1 MWWVLVAVDDGC
13 GGCCRVQ
20 RLSAEMLRPFVKFVL
35 LEPTP
40 SHPQAPL
47 LRLQLQQLLLHVCRH
62 SAAGDTWLSLLLD
75 ALPCYQVGGGVGGA
89 ARAAWEGRRSL
100 CLCPCQSSWS
110 QTWFIGRCS
119 AMPSSPPPSPL
130 RLPSPFLFI
139 FSLIAGQ
146 VLVKTCDFD

>member
-1 MWWVLVAVDDGC
+1 MDVVDDGC

-20 RLSAEMLRPFVKFVL
+20 RLSAEMLRPFAKFVL

-75 ALPCYQVGGGVGGA
+75 ALPCYQVGEGGGA
-89 ARAAWEGRRSL
+89 ARAAWEGAPVSVSL
-100 CLCPCQSSWS
+100 SLSVKLDSDVVYWS
-110 QTWFIGRCS
+110 
-119 AMPSSPPPSPL
+119 
-130 RLPSPFLFI
+130 
-139 FSLIAGQ
+139 
-146 VLVKTCDFD
+146 V

>member
-1 MWWVLVAVDDGC
+1 MWWMMDVVDDGC

-20 RLSAEMLRPFVKFVL
+20 RLSAEMLRPFAKFVL

-75 ALPCYQVGGGVGGA
+75 ALPCYQVGEGGGLQGP
-89 ARAAWEGRRSL
+89 RGRGRRSL
-100 CLCPCQSSWS
+100 CLCPCQSSWI

-119 AMPSSPPPSPL
+119 AMPSPPP
-130 RLPSPFLFI
+130 RTLPSASHLP
-139 FSLIAGQ
+139 FSLFSLSL
-146 VLVKTCDFD
+146 LVKF

>member
-1 MWWVLVAVDDGC
+1 MMDVVDDGC

-20 RLSAEMLRPFVKFVL
+20 RLSAEMLRPFAKFVL

-75 ALPCYQVGGGVGGA
+75 ALPCYQVGEGGGCKGRVGGGA
-89 ARAAWEGRRSL
+89 GLCVFFPVSQAGFRRGL
-100 CLCPCQSSWS
+100 LVGVVLCPPPLP
-110 QTWFIGRCS
+110 
-119 AMPSSPPPSPL
+119 ALSPPPPISL
-130 RLPSPFLFI
+130 SLYFL
-139 FSLIAGQ
+139 SHCWSSSSED
-146 VLVKTCDFD
+146 V

>member
-1 MWWVLVAVDDGC
+1 MWWMMDVVGDGYGGWWMWWVVDDGCGGWWLWWVLVAVDDGC

-75 ALPCYQVGGGVGGA
+75 ALPCYQVGGGVGVGGGGGGCK
-89 ARAAWEGRRSL
+89 GRVGGSPVSVSL
-100 CLCPCQSSWS
+100 SLSVKLESDVVYWS
-110 QTWFIGRCS
+110 
-119 AMPSSPPPSPL
+119 
-130 RLPSPFLFI
+130 
-139 FSLIAGQ
+139 
-146 VLVKTCDFD
+146 V

>member
-1 MWWVLVAVDDGC
+1 MVDDGC

-20 RLSAEMLRPFVKFVL
+20 RLSTDMLRPFVKFVL

-75 ALPCYQVGGGVGGA
+75 ALPCYQVGEG
-89 ARAAWEGRRSL
+89 WEGELQGPRVRGRRSL
-100 CLCPCQSSWS
+100 CLCPCQSSWI

-119 AMPSSPPPSPL
+119 AMPSPPPPPLSPL
-130 RLPSPFLFI
+130 PPISLSLYFL
-139 FSLIAGQ
+139 SHCRSSSSED
-146 VLVKTCDFD
+146 V